1 MQFISYSFVIL
12 WAFSFALYYLAP
24 GKAQRYILLGA
35 SVVFY
40 CMGLSGFPLGLLLT
54 AVTTY
59 GCGIYL
65 GKKLEQEKLALK
77 ECTDRE
83 SKKKIKASCQKE
95 RKRIE
100 IIYIL
105 FNLGLL
111 VFYKYA
117 VIAVPAL
124 ESLTGFH
131 AGFLEKVVMP
141 LGISFYTLTA
151 ISYVVDAGREN
162 CTVETNFLKVLLF
175 LAYFPAVTQGP
186 FNRFAQLKEQ
196 FEREH
201 VFQYDRMV
209 RGIQRFVW
217 GAFKKLVIADRIGI
231 FVDRVYGSS
240 VDSVA
245 GSILACATVLY
256 MLQLYADFS
265 GYIDMAMGVSET
277 FDITLPDNFRR
288 PYFARSVAEFWR
300 RWHITLGTWFKD
312 YVMFS
317 FVMSGIGRRIGK
329 ACKNKWNGL
338 GRQAAP
344 VIGTMLVWFFTG
356 IWHGRTVSYMLWGV
370 YYGVIMSVSLVLEPA
385 FAIWKEKLSI
395 RDGKIWS
402 FVRMART
409 WLIVF
414 LADVLI
420 RSESLAQAGA
430 IFKAFLTRLNLR
442 FLLSGEITSYGL
454 SKYDFLLLLAALLI
468 WLMVSVT
475 EEKGQDVRSVLSG
488 KPAAVRW
495 GCYYGIVLLLLITGI
510 YGGSYD
516 TAVFMYQSF

>member
-12 WAFSFALYYLAP
+12 WAFSFALYYLAL
-24 GKAQRYILLGA
+24 GKAQWYILLGA

-83 SKKKIKASCQKE
+83 SKRKIKASCQKE
-95 RKRIE
+95 RKQIE

-186 FNRFAQLKEQ
+186 FNRFTQLKEQ

-217 GAFKKLVIADRIGI
+217 GL
-231 FVDRVYGSS
+231 S
-240 VDSVA
+240 
-245 GSILACATVLY
+245 
-256 MLQLYADFS
+256 
-265 GYIDMAMGVSET
+265 
-277 FDITLPDNFRR
+277 
-288 PYFARSVAEFWR
+288 RSW
-300 RWHITLGTWFKD
+300 
-312 YVMFS
+312 
-317 FVMSGIGRRIGK
+317 
-329 ACKNKWNGL
+329 
-338 GRQAAP
+338 
-344 VIGTMLVWFFTG
+344 
-356 IWHGRTVSYMLWGV
+356 
-370 YYGVIMSVSLVLEPA
+370 
-385 FAIWKEKLSI
+385 
-395 RDGKIWS
+395 
-402 FVRMART
+402 
-409 WLIVF
+409 
-414 LADVLI
+414 
-420 RSESLAQAGA
+420 
-430 IFKAFLTRLNLR
+430 
-442 FLLSGEITSYGL
+442 
-454 SKYDFLLLLAALLI
+454 
-468 WLMVSVT
+468 
-475 EEKGQDVRSVLSG
+475 
-488 KPAAVRW
+488 
-495 GCYYGIVLLLLITGI
+495 
-510 YGGSYD
+510 
-516 TAVFMYQSF
+516 